1 MITLAEVADAR
12 ARLAGVVRP
21 TPVRCSDSLSS
32 AAGRPVLLKPEH
44 QQRTG
49 SYKVRGAYNHISRL
63 PEGMPVVAASAGN
76 HAQGVAFAATATGRR
91 ATIFM
96 PLGASLPK
104 LDATRSYGAEVRLA
118 GEVVDDTLM
127 AARAFAAGTG
137 AAFVP
142 PFDDPLIIAGQGT
155 VGLDLADEAAEA
167 EVVVVPVGGGGLIAG
182 VATALALTRPGVRV
196 VGVEAEKT
204 AAMVAA
210 VAARR
215 PVVLDRVA
223 TMADGIAV
231 RCVSDL
237 TLAHVLAYVD
247 QVVTV
252 TEEEI
257 SQALVLLLERA
268 KAVVEPS
275 GAVGLAAVLAGK
287 VPGRG
292 PACCIL
298 SGGNVDPLLLMKL
311 IHHGLRVAGRY
322 VVLRIVIPDRPGE
335 LARLTVRLAAM
346 SINVLDR
353 APPLGQ
359 PGRLRRGRGAPHPGD
374 PKPCPRRRHR
384 HRSGHRRHPG
394 RGGQVSEQ
402 ALPHR
407 SGGGAQAWAS
417 PRIGPGSARIR
428 AASARCGGVRS

>member
-1 MITLAEVADAR
+1 VITLADVADAR
-12 ARLAGVVRP
+12 ARVAAIIRP
-21 TPVRCSDSLSS
+21 TPVRSSESIS
-32 AAGRPVLLKPEH
+32 AAVGRPVLLKPEH

-49 SYKVRGAYNHISRL
+49 SYKVRGAYNRISRL
-63 PEGMPVVAASAGN
+63 PEGVAVVAASAGN
-76 HAQGVAFAATATGRR
+76 HAQGVAFAAGATGHR

-104 LDATRSYGAEVRLA
+104 VAATRNYGADVRLV
-118 GEVVDDTLM
+118 GDVVDDTLV
-127 AARAFAAGTG
+127 AARAFATETG
-137 AAFVP
+137 AVFVP

-155 VGLDLADEAAEA
+155 VGLELAEEAADA

-182 VATALALTRPGVRV
+182 VATALALTRPGIRV
-196 VGVEAEKT
+196 VGVEAEGA

-210 VAARR
+210 LAASR
-215 PVVLDRVA
+215 PVTLDRVA

-237 TLAHVLAYVD
+237 TLAHVRAYVD
-247 QVVTV
+247 DVVTV

-257 SQALVLLLERA
+257 SQALLLLLERA

-311 IHHGLRVAGRY
+311 IHHGLTVAGRY
-322 VVLRIVIPDRPGE
+322 LVLRVVIADRPGE
-335 LARLTVRLAAM
+335 LARLTARLAHLG
-346 SINVLDR
+346 INVLDVE
-353 APPLGQ
+353 
-359 PGRLRRGRGAPHPGD
+359 H
-374 PKPCPRRRHR
+374 
-384 HRSGHRRHPG
+384 HRSGARVAFDDVEVLLTLETRSTVHA
-394 RGGQVSEQ
+394 SEIAV
-402 ALPHR
+402 ALADDGTR
-407 SGGGAQAWAS
+407 VEV
-417 PRIGPGSARIR
+417 
-428 AASARCGGVRS
+428 VR